1 MFVSN
6 ANRMNPLEAK
16 RGKFAPDA
24 PITPKFYQYHGRLC
38 YSTLLFLIPGLCTM
52 NSSIKVF
59 VTAFG

>member
-1 MFVSN
+1 MFVIN

-16 RGKFAPDA
+16 RVKFAPDA